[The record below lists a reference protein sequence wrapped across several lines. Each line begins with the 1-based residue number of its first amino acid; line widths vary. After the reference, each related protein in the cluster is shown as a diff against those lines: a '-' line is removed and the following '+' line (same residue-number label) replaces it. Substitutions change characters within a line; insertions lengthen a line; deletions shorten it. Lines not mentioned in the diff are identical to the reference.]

1 MEEIYSMFINSILVC
16 ISNLLRK
23 SDSYININIA
33 IPKETVLRT
42 QLMCKYISEEENCD
56 FDLNTFIMLLY
67 LDFVRESIEH
77 YNPQKVLKQLTF
89 DYVNNKSL
97 LISNGSDSYQVNNN
111 ISYSNY
117 SIEFDIEEAEKGQL
131 ILNELFE
138 LFHIKISFN
147 KLIEQ
152 IWISF
157 IYKYKT
163 GDNKK
168 AFSYLRNILKANL
181 N

>member
-1 MEEIYSMFINSILVC
+1 MEDNNSMFVNSIIEC
-16 ISNLLRK
+16 ISNFIQK
-23 SDSYININIA
+23 SNHYINIDIC
-33 IPKETVLRT
+33 IPKDIVLRT
-42 QLMCKYISEEENCD
+42 KLICNYISDKEDCD

-111 ISYSNY
+111 ISYSSY

-138 LFHIKISFN
+138 LFHVRIPFN

-152 IWISF
+152 LWISF

-168 AFSYLRNILKANL
+168 AFNYLRNILKTNIE
-181 N
+181 

>member
-1 MEEIYSMFINSILVC
+1 
-16 ISNLLRK
+16 
-23 SDSYININIA
+23 
-33 IPKETVLRT
+33 
-42 QLMCKYISEEENCD
+42 
-56 FDLNTFIMLLY
+56 MLLY

-89 DYVNNKSL
+89 DYINNKSL
-97 LISNGSDSYQVNNN
+97 LISNGSDIYKVNNN

-138 LFHIKISFN
+138 LFHIKIHFN